1 MRILGLQSN
10 RFRVSRSGIAGVEG
24 ARTDAKISE
33 KPINK

>member
-1 MRILGLQSN
+1 MRILDLPSTI
-10 RFRVSRSGIAGVEG
+10 FRVSGIAIAGVEG

>member
-10 RFRVSRSGIAGVEG
+10 RYRVSRSGIAGAQG
-24 ARTDAKISE
+24 GGTDAKISE